1 MPFRAWT
8 DAVQRPA
15 VDTRIQSAKPF
26 RIRESS
32 SPALGSQAVPGLV
45 YVQDKSQARTPKL
58 TRLILHLTQ
67 SIIQLTPL
75 IIQWTQLI
83 IQWMQL
89 IIQWMQLYT
98 FNQRQKVQI
107 NRKCRERIIT
117 TAVENGDRVTGER

>member
-1 MPFRAWT
+1 MT
-8 DAVQRPA
+8 Q
-15 VDTRIQSAKPF
+15 
-26 RIRESS
+26 
-32 SPALGSQAVPGLV
+32 
-45 YVQDKSQARTPKL
+45 
-58 TRLILHLTQ
+58 LILHLTQ